1 MTEDVYWRHIQAE
14 AGSQDKV
21 SATIVS
27 WDYENKRGTALLPDG
42 KVTEV
47 AIVTTLTVV
56 EEQED
61 LS

>member
-1 MTEDVYWRHIQAE
+1 MTEDVYWQSVQAVT
-14 AGSQDKV
+14 GSQDRVKV
-21 SATIVS
+21 TIVT

-47 AIVTTLTVV
+47 AIVSTLTVV
-56 EEQED
+56 EKQEV